1 MSMVHP
7 PLPRA
12 LPPALLLT
20 NRPLVCS
27 PLQGMLVESEKR
39 EMGGDIAC
47 LAVAP
52 VPEGR
57 QRCRYLAVRWG
68 SCGGMDCWGCRDDPL

>member
-1 MSMVHP
+1 
-7 PLPRA
+7 
-12 LPPALLLT
+12 
-20 NRPLVCS
+20 
-27 PLQGMLVESEKR
+27 MLVESEKR

-57 QRCRYLAVRWG
+57 QRCRYLAVRIGDWG
-68 SCGGMDCWGCRDDPL
+68 IDC